1 MQPFRAMLD
10 FDSGSLVPAAAGFSR
25 RLSEMIGAYADQ
37 EAARSLLANG
47 DDPVIY
53 TGYDASVPAEAGHLT
68 FRTTIVMPG
77 TIGSEYFMTKGHHHV
92 RDSAEFYLGMSGSGV
107 MLMQSRTGEFARQDL
122 EPRASVYVPPGWAHR
137 TVNTGDTPL
146 VFLAVYFGDAGHDY
160 DSVADAGFGWR
171 VFRGADGPE
180 LHQMNM
186 AAVGQFRPAEPGT
199 DDDG

>member
-1 MQPFRAMLD
+1 MLD

-25 RLSEMIGAYADQ
+25 RLSDMIGAYADQ
-37 EAARSLLANG
+37 EAARSLLAHA

-53 TGYDASVPAEAGHLT
+53 TGYDASVPPEAGHLT
-68 FRTTIVMPG
+68 FRTTIIMPG

-92 RDSAEFYLGMSGSGV
+92 RDSAEFYLGMSGAGL
-107 MLMQSRTGEFARQDL
+107 MLMQSRAGEFAQQKL

-137 TVNTGDTPL
+137 TVNVGDEPL

-160 DSVADAGFGWR
+160 ESVADVGFGWR

-180 LHQMNM
+180 LRR
-186 AAVGQFRPAEPGT
+186 ADTVGAGRPRGGEPGA
-199 DDDG
+199 DDGG